1 MIGWDKNGTV
11 EQNFFLQVDIQKRS
25 KGERVDEK
33 CRGSWDLAVTLCQI
47 LLILDIILAYDVTTK
62 MIGGTT

>member
-11 EQNFFLQVDIQKRS
+11 EQNFFLQTDIQKRS
-25 KGERVDEK
+25 KGKREDEK

-47 LLILDIILAYDVTTK
+47 LLMLDIILAYDVTTE
-62 MIGGTT
+62 MTGGTT